1 MAHFE
6 HETFSQPLFKQ
17 VKPKFDPSIF

>member
-1 MAHFE
+1 MAQFE
-6 HETFSQPLFKQ
+6 YETFSQPLFKQ